1 MVNEETNREDNY
13 QGGIVVRGEEEG
25 IFGVS
30 VKNVDEDEVNDR
42 IDGGIKKVVE
52 GRSEGKTKYPL
63 YSETSSMKLSKA
75 MMIRFISIC
84 SILLVLKRNKR
95 YHFVIL

>member
-1 MVNEETNREDNY
+1 M
-13 QGGIVVRGEEEG
+13 
-25 IFGVS
+25 S

-42 IDGGIKKVVE
+42 IDEGIKKVVE

-75 MMIRFISIC
+75 MMIRFIPI
-84 SILLVLKRNKR
+84 
-95 YHFVIL
+95 

>member
-30 VKNVDEDEVNDR
+30 VKNADEDEVNDR
-42 IDGGIKKVVE
+42 IDGGIEKWSKVEAKV
-52 GRSEGKTKYPL
+52 
-63 YSETSSMKLSKA
+63 KLN
-75 MMIRFISIC
+75 
-84 SILLVLKRNKR
+84 ILCILK
-95 YHFVIL
+95 HPV